1 MSKAEIYAYNYG
13 KLKVQSEV
21 LARAVSNYIE
31 HDVVARDIAESNL
44 MQIAV
49 DTLKLVLEC
58 EEELRK

>member
-1 MSKAEIYAYNYG
+1 MTKAEIYAYNYG